1 MRRAEQLSKVAD
13 PFANPLGGGVM
24 EVEMMDIELL
34 ERNRVRFDVLV
45 GEVLDAV
52 DIDREENQILLTTRS
67 GRKFLVYHEQDC
79 CEKVQIVGQDG
90 SFDKLIGK
98 PIVEARDIAVDTTE
112 EGIDDSQTTTTLVFR
127 VDDQTVISRW
137 VGDSNG
143 YYSESVDIAEL
154 MSGG

>member
-1 MRRAEQLSKVAD
+1 
-13 PFANPLGGGVM
+13 
-24 EVEMMDIELL
+24 MMDIELL
-34 ERNRVRFDVLV
+34 ERKHVEFSDLV

-67 GRKFLVYHEQDC
+67 GRRFMVYHEQDC
-79 CEKVQIVGQDG
+79 CESVRMVGQNG

-98 PIVEARDIAVDTTE
+98 PIVEARDIAVDTSE
-112 EGIDDSQTTTTLVFR
+112 EAIDSSQTTTTLVFR

-137 VGDSNG
+137 IGDSNG

-154 MSGG
+154 INGG

>member
-1 MRRAEQLSKVAD
+1 
-13 PFANPLGGGVM
+13 
-24 EVEMMDIELL
+24 MDIELIRRRHV
-34 ERNRVRFDVLV
+34 EFSDLV

-79 CEKVQIVGQDG
+79 CETVAIHWQDG

-98 PIVEARDIAVDTTE
+98 PIVEAREFAVDTGE
-112 EGIDDSQTTTTLVFR
+112 SESDYDSQTTTTLVFR

-137 VGDSNG
+137 IGDSNG

-154 MSGG
+154 ISGG

>member
-1 MRRAEQLSKVAD
+1 
-13 PFANPLGGGVM
+13 
-24 EVEMMDIELL
+24 MMDIELL
-34 ERNRVRFDVLV
+34 ERNRVRFGVLV

-52 DIDREENQILLTTRS
+52 DIDKEENQILLTTRS

-90 SFDKLIGK
+90 NFDNLIGK
-98 PIVEARDIAVDTTE
+98 PLIEARDFAVDTGE
-112 EGIDDSQTTTTLVFR
+112 SESDYDSQTTTTLVFR
-127 VDDQTVISRW
+127 VDDQTVVSRW

-154 MSGG
+154 INGGE

>member
-1 MRRAEQLSKVAD
+1 
-13 PFANPLGGGVM
+13 
-24 EVEMMDIELL
+24 MDIESIGRRYV
-34 ERNRVRFDVLV
+34 EFSDLV

-79 CEKVQIVGQDG
+79 CETVAISGQDG

-98 PIVEARDIAVDTTE
+98 PIVEARGFAVDTGE
-112 EGIDDSQTTTTLVFR
+112 SESDYDSQTTTTLVFR

-154 MSGG
+154 ISGG

>member
-1 MRRAEQLSKVAD
+1 MRRAEQLSEVAD
-13 PFANPLGGGVM
+13 PFANPLRGGVM
-24 EVEMMDIELL
+24 EVEMMGIELIKRRHV
-34 ERNRVRFDVLV
+34 EFSDLV

-52 DIDREENQILLTTRS
+52 DIDREENHILLTTRS

-79 CEKVQIVGQDG
+79 CETVAISGQDG

-98 PIVEARDIAVDTTE
+98 PIVEARDFAVDTTE

-137 VGDSNG
+137 IGDSNG

-154 MSGG
+154 ISGG

>member
-1 MRRAEQLSKVAD
+1 
-13 PFANPLGGGVM
+13 
-24 EVEMMDIELL
+24 MDIELIKRRHV
-34 ERNRVRFDVLV
+34 EFSDLV

-52 DIDREENQILLTTRS
+52 DIDREENQILLTARS

-79 CEKVQIVGQDG
+79 CETVAISGQDG

-98 PIVEARDIAVDTTE
+98 PLIEARDFAVDTGE
-112 EGIDDSQTTTTLVFR
+112 SESDSQTTTTLVFR

-154 MSGG
+154 ISGG

>member
-1 MRRAEQLSKVAD
+1 
-13 PFANPLGGGVM
+13 
-24 EVEMMDIELL
+24 MDIELL
-34 ERNRVRFDVLV
+34 KRKHVEFSALV

-67 GRKFLVYHEQDC
+67 GRRFVVYHEQDC
-79 CEKVQIVGQDG
+79 CEQVQIVGQDG

-98 PIVEARDIAVDTTE
+98 PLIEARDFAVDTGE
-112 EGIDDSQTTTTLVFR
+112 SEGDYDSQTTTTLVFR

-137 VGDSNG
+137 IGDSNG

-154 MSGG
+154 INGG

>member
-1 MRRAEQLSKVAD
+1 
-13 PFANPLGGGVM
+13 
-24 EVEMMDIELL
+24 MMDIELIRRRHV
-34 ERNRVRFDVLV
+34 EFSDLV

-79 CEKVQIVGQDG
+79 CETVAISGQDG

-98 PIVEARDIAVDTTE
+98 PLIEARDFAVDTGE
-112 EGIDDSQTTTTLVFR
+112 SESDYDSQTTTTLVFR

-137 VGDSNG
+137 IGDSNG

-154 MSGG
+154 INGG

>member
-1 MRRAEQLSKVAD
+1 
-13 PFANPLGGGVM
+13 
-24 EVEMMDIELL
+24 MDIELIRRRHV
-34 ERNRVRFDVLV
+34 EFSDLV

-79 CEKVQIVGQDG
+79 CETVAISTQDG
-90 SFDKLIGK
+90 SFDNLIGK
-98 PIVEARDIAVDTTE
+98 PIVEARDFAVDTGE
-112 EGIDDSQTTTTLVFR
+112 SEGDYDSQTTTTLVFR

-137 VGDSNG
+137 IGDSNG

-154 MSGG
+154 IAGG

>member
-1 MRRAEQLSKVAD
+1 
-13 PFANPLGGGVM
+13 
-24 EVEMMDIELL
+24 MMDIELIKRRHV
-34 ERNRVRFDVLV
+34 EFSDLV

-79 CEKVQIVGQDG
+79 CETVAISGQDG

-98 PIVEARDIAVDTTE
+98 PLIEARDFAVDTGE

-154 MSGG
+154 INGG

>member
-1 MRRAEQLSKVAD
+1 
-13 PFANPLGGGVM
+13 
-24 EVEMMDIELL
+24 MDIESIGRRHV
-34 ERNRVRFDVLV
+34 EFSDLV

-79 CEKVQIVGQDG
+79 CEKVAISGQDG
-90 SFDKLIGK
+90 NFDKLIGK
-98 PIVEARDIAVDTTE
+98 PIVEARDFAVDTGE
-112 EGIDDSQTTTTLVFR
+112 SESDYDSQTTTTLVFR

-137 VGDSNG
+137 IGDSNG

-154 MSGG
+154 ISGG

>member
-1 MRRAEQLSKVAD
+1 
-13 PFANPLGGGVM
+13 
-24 EVEMMDIELL
+24 MMDIELL
-34 ERNRVRFDVLV
+34 KRKHVEFSALV

-67 GRKFLVYHEQDC
+67 GRRFVVYHEQDC
-79 CEKVQIVGQDG
+79 CEQVQIVGQDG

-98 PIVEARDIAVDTTE
+98 PLIEARDFAVDTGE
-112 EGIDDSQTTTTLVFR
+112 SEGDYDSQTTTTLVFR

-137 VGDSNG
+137 IGDSNG

-154 MSGG
+154 INGG

>member
-1 MRRAEQLSKVAD
+1 
-13 PFANPLGGGVM
+13 
-24 EVEMMDIELL
+24 MDIELL
-34 ERNRVRFDVLV
+34 ERKHVEFSALV
-45 GEVLDAV
+45 GEVLDSV

-67 GRKFLVYHEQDC
+67 GRKFVVYHEQDC
-79 CEKVQIVGQDG
+79 CETVAISGQDG

-98 PIVEARDIAVDTTE
+98 PLIEARDFAVDTTE

-137 VGDSNG
+137 IGDSNG

-154 MSGG
+154 INGG

>member
-1 MRRAEQLSKVAD
+1 
-13 PFANPLGGGVM
+13 
-24 EVEMMDIELL
+24 MMDINRL
-34 ERNRVRFDVLV
+34 ERKHVEFSALV

-67 GRKFLVYHEQDC
+67 GRRFLVYHEQDC
-79 CEKVQIVGQDG
+79 CETVAISGQDG
-90 SFDKLIGK
+90 NFDKLIGK
-98 PIVEARDIAVDTTE
+98 PLVEARDFAVDTTE

-137 VGDSNG
+137 IGDSNG

-154 MSGG
+154 INGG

>member
-1 MRRAEQLSKVAD
+1 
-13 PFANPLGGGVM
+13 
-24 EVEMMDIELL
+24 MDIELL
-34 ERNRVRFDVLV
+34 KRKHVEFSDLV
-45 GEVLDAV
+45 GEVLDTV

-67 GRKFLVYHEQDC
+67 GRKFVVYHEQDC
-79 CEKVQIVGQDG
+79 CETVAISGQDG

-98 PIVEARDIAVDTTE
+98 PIVEARDIAVDT
-112 EGIDDSQTTTTLVFR
+112 GDDEIESQTTTTLVFR

-154 MSGG
+154 INGG

>member
-1 MRRAEQLSKVAD
+1 
-13 PFANPLGGGVM
+13 
-24 EVEMMDIELL
+24 MDIELIRRRHV
-34 ERNRVRFDVLV
+34 EFSDLV

-79 CEKVQIVGQDG
+79 CETVAISDQDG
-90 SFDKLIGK
+90 NFDNLIGK
-98 PIVEARDIAVDTTE
+98 PLIEARDFAVDTGETE
-112 EGIDDSQTTTTLVFR
+112 SDYDSQTTTTLVFR

-137 VGDSNG
+137 IGDSNG

-154 MSGG
+154 ISGG

>member
-1 MRRAEQLSKVAD
+1 
-13 PFANPLGGGVM
+13 
-24 EVEMMDIELL
+24 MMDIESIGRRHV
-34 ERNRVRFDVLV
+34 EFSDLV

-79 CEKVQIVGQDG
+79 CEKVAISGQDG
-90 SFDKLIGK
+90 NFDKLIGK
-98 PIVEARDIAVDTTE
+98 PIVEARDFAVDTGE
-112 EGIDDSQTTTTLVFR
+112 SESDYDSQTTTTLVFR

-154 MSGG
+154 ISGG

>member
-1 MRRAEQLSKVAD
+1 
-13 PFANPLGGGVM
+13 
-24 EVEMMDIELL
+24 MDIELIRRRHV
-34 ERNRVRFDVLV
+34 EFSDLV

-79 CEKVQIVGQDG
+79 CETVAISDQDG
-90 SFDKLIGK
+90 NFDNLIGK
-98 PIVEARDIAVDTTE
+98 PLIEARDFAVDTGE
-112 EGIDDSQTTTTLVFR
+112 SESDYDSQTTTTLVFR

-137 VGDSNG
+137 IGDSNG

-154 MSGG
+154 INGS